1 MKTTII
7 SWILQHKRIAF
18 ETILSLLVALSLSY
32 GITMR
37 NNNKKLTES
46 LKIANNNIEAYQGLL
61 SNSQQANNVLQLQLK
76 DLEYTNDKQI
86 ASLVKLAN
94 DKNIKTK
101 QISTAATQTQTISV
115 TNENKID
122 IPLVK
127 DTIITDSIIYNIYT
141 RLYYTIQK
149 DSIRTKLNVSN
160 KQDLIVYTKREY
172 KNKKSF
178 FKRLFTLDFKKIDKV
193 QYKIINSNDLIK
205 QDSVRVIQIK

>member
-1 MKTTII
+1 MRTII

-18 ETILSLLVALSLSY
+18 EAILSLLVALSLSY

-86 ASLVKLAN
+86 ASLVKSAN

-115 TNENKID
+115 TSENKRD

-149 DSIRTKLNVSN
+149 DSIHTKLNVSN

-205 QDSVRVIQIK
+205 QDSVRIIQIK

>member
-1 MKTTII
+1 
-7 SWILQHKRIAF
+7 
-18 ETILSLLVALSLSY
+18 
-32 GITMR
+32 MR

-86 ASLVKLAN
+86 ASLVKSAN

-115 TNENKID
+115 TSENKTD

>member
-1 MKTTII
+1 
-7 SWILQHKRIAF
+7 
-18 ETILSLLVALSLSY
+18 
-32 GITMR
+32 MR

-86 ASLVKLAN
+86 ASLVKSAN

-115 TNENKID
+115 TSENKTD

-149 DSIRTKLNVSN
+149 DSIHTKLNVSN